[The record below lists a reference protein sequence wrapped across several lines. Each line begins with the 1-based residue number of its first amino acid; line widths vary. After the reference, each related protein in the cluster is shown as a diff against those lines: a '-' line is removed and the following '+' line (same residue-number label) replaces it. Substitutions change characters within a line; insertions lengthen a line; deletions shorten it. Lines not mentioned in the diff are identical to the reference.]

1 MAQGKSTRI
10 AAIALVALAL
20 GLAWHLFPST
30 TPANANNQPVASHQ
44 VTPVTKAASQTPAPG
59 QTASPSAQAEATP
72 PTKLA
77 ERKEALTIHDLE
89 KYGITV
95 NADHVGK
102 NSATG
107 KVRISTKE
115 GAVLEADQAKMSPNG
130 MLVAE
135 GNAVMVHGEQ
145 RMKMAG
151 ENAAMAI
158 YFDEVKQSVIVRAA
172 SADKVTKPSSDGDE
186 TTDPDRNGTR

>member
-1 MAQGKSTRI
+1 MKSPLTTT
-10 AAIALVALAL
+10 AVALLVLAL
-20 GLAWHLFPST
+20 GLAGWLALRKAPPT
-30 TPANANNQPVASHQ
+30 EEKKPVATAQ
-44 VTPVTKAASQTPAPG
+44 ATTGTKPKPYTPPPPTQTPDER
-59 QTASPSAQAEATP
+59 PSKQDLAG
-72 PTKLA
+72 TKLIA
-77 ERKEALTIHDLE
+77 REESMSIRDLE

-115 GAVLEADQAKMSPNG
+115 GALLEADQAKMSPNG

-135 GNAVMVHGEQ
+135 GNTLMVHGEQ
-145 RMKMAG
+145 RIQMGG

-158 YFDEVKQSVIVRAA
+158 YFDEEKQQVIVRTA
-172 SADKVTKPSSDGDE
+172 SADKVTKPFTSDE
-186 TTDPDRNGTR
+186 EITDPDRKGTR